1 VGGAGGA
8 RRLTAGRWLPVDGTG
23 SFHHP
28 PQERPIELEGRLQAA
43 VAPTY
48 RILRE
53 LGAGGMSRV
62 FLAEEA
68 RLSRQV
74 VVKVLREVRQRLG
87 RLAQE
92 PGT

>member
-1 VGGAGGA
+1 MG
-8 RRLTAGRWLPVDGTG
+8 
-23 SFHHP
+23 
-28 PQERPIELEGRLQAA
+28 
-43 VAPTY
+43 
-48 RILRE
+48 
-53 LGAGGMSRV
+53 RV

-74 VVKVLREVRQRLG
+74 VVKVLPLYQHADPELQPAVREVRQSLG

>member
-1 VGGAGGA
+1 
-8 RRLTAGRWLPVDGTG
+8 
-23 SFHHP
+23 
-28 PQERPIELEGRLQAA
+28 
-43 VAPTY
+43 
-48 RILRE
+48 
-53 LGAGGMSRV
+53 MSRV